1 MKLACDF
8 ICSILSS
15 SSGFELYAVTVA
27 GYLAC
32 SCNFDSSSVLIDKS
46 NFGFPFIECFLTNS
60 STTTGGGI
68 TLMISLEAKSSV
80 SISWFT
86 ITST

>member
-1 MKLACDF
+1 MKLACAF
-8 ICSILSS
+8 KWSILSS
-15 SSGFELYAVTVA
+15 SSGFELNAVTDA
-27 GYLAC
+27 GCLAC

-46 NFGFPFIECFLTNS
+46 NFGFPFIEGFFANS
-60 STTTGGGI
+60 STTTCGGI

-80 SISWFT
+80 SISWFA